1 MAFAAKTP
9 TVCLNTS
16 IGWEPFGEFSTPIN
30 AFQEDKLHLNRL
42 QNNEA
47 NAVLLRQISVDRT
60 WDVIMEKWREYYG

>member
-1 MAFAAKTP
+1 MAYAAKTP

-42 QNNEA
+42 QNDEE
-47 NAVLLRQISVDRT
+47 NAVLLRQISIDRT
-60 WDVIMEKWREYYG
+60 WGVIMEKWREFYG